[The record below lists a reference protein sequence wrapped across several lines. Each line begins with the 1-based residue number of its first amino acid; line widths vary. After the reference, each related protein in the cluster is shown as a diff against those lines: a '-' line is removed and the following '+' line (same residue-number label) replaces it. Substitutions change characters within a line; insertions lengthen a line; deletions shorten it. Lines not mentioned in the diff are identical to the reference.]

1 LNYKKGYDKDKFI
14 WKYQCTMR
22 PRSSHIKIIDPEFLC
37 TAYCNGYFPMADSKT
52 GEIHWYSPDPRAI
65 FDLNEF
71 HIPRSLKLTLK
82 KQSFEV
88 RINQRFEEVMRAC
101 AARDETWISET
112 IIESYIQLH
121 RDGIAYSVETWKDGN
136 LAGGLYGVALRG
148 AFFGES
154 MFSRIRDASKVA
166 LVYLVERLRK
176 QGFILLDTQFIT
188 PHLQRLGAREIS
200 RDEYLKRLEKA
211 LNVICSFAQ
220 EEL

>member
-1 LNYKKGYDKDKFI
+1 
-14 WKYQCTMR
+14 M
-22 PRSSHIKIIDPEFLC
+22 KIIDAEFLC

-52 GEIHWYSPDPRAI
+52 GEIYWYSPDPRAI
-65 FDLNEF
+65 FDLDEF

-82 KQSFEV
+82 KQAFEI

-101 AARDETWISET
+101 AAREETWISET

-121 RDGIAYSVETWKDGN
+121 RAGIAHSVETWKEGT
-136 LAGGLYGVALRG
+136 LVGGLYGVALRG

-154 MFSRIRDASKVA
+154 MFSRVRDGSKIA
-166 LVYLVERLRK
+166 LVYLVNRLKTR
-176 QGFILLDTQFIT
+176 GFILLDTQFMT
-188 PHLQRLGAREIS
+188 PHLQKFGAREIS

-211 LNVICSFAQ
+211 LKVTCLFTN